1 MSNGNPYRENS
12 PPPPKREAKL
22 GDVVQ
27 LKSGGGPKMTIC
39 QINGGNTVCR
49 YFTDKGEL
57 HTLQIELCTLR
68 IVEEV

>member
-12 PPPPKREAKL
+12 PPAPKREAKV

-39 QINGGNTVCR
+39 QINAQNTVCR
-49 YFTDKGEL
+49 YFDDRNNFQ
-57 HTLQIELCTLR
+57 TLQIEVCALR
-68 IVEEV
+68 VIEE